1 MEKILALNI
10 GSRTIKWAIFNGQWL
25 EEGIKEEVKNF
36 DSSLK
41 EVLSKIKKRHFID
54 AVSHRIVHGGEIK
67 KNTLVSEKI
76 LKYLISLEKFAPL
89 HQKNG
94 VKGIEVSKKIFP
106 KAKQIAVFDTEFHA
120 TMPEK
125 ARIYAIPFR
134 FYKKGIKR
142 YGFHGISHRF
152 VMEKVGKKAKRLVS
166 CHLGAGCS
174 ITAIKNGRS
183 IDTSMG
189 FTPLEGIVMMTRSG
203 SIDPGILIY
212 LKNENLNELLN
223 EKSGVYGICGIKDFR
238 DVLKSRDKKA
248 KLAIEIFCYSVSKQ
262 IGAYAAVLGGLDGVA
277 FTGGIGENSSIIR
290 NKILEY
296 IKFLKPKVFIIK
308 SDEKEILLKEALKLL
323 KH

>member
-1 MEKILALNI
+1 
-10 GSRTIKWAIFNGQWL
+10 
-25 EEGIKEEVKNF
+25 
-36 DSSLK
+36 
-41 EVLSKIKKRHFID
+41 
-54 AVSHRIVHGGEIK
+54 
-67 KNTLVSEKI
+67 
-76 LKYLISLEKFAPL
+76 
-89 HQKNG
+89 
-94 VKGIEVSKKIFP
+94 
-106 KAKQIAVFDTEFHA
+106 
-120 TMPEK
+120 
-125 ARIYAIPFR
+125 
-134 FYKKGIKR
+134 
-142 YGFHGISHRF
+142 
-152 VMEKVGKKAKRLVS
+152 MEKVGKKAKRLVS